1 MFSDKHVS
9 FLLLRLGLILS
20 KKLRGRNWRQNKIK
34 LSGGVWL
41 EILAHPS
48 MWRGQMQWC
57 SWFPETVFSMTF
69 VTGTSSKPGVRL
81 TIRFN
86 YPGVWFQSPGC
97 SEGES
102 SGRACTSRLLLHTCH
117 RFVLFL
123 CSLEHQVCFLLHPC
137 AYFLWKKKKKD
148 RYQEKQEESCP
159 CPVSGASSL
168 SFLAIPPSRCHS
180 CPHASMVSVCLQQ
193 KTKHLTLPSCK
204 CHHELHTALQPSVML
219 SCASPLYLNLWSL
232 LCFFIICYRNTYHSL
247 FLRMI
252 FWFNVHWIFIWR
264 ISHFSAI
271 RTMFFCVSFPT
282 DKSRT

>member
-1 MFSDKHVS
+1 MVS
-9 FLLLRLGLILS
+9 KSWLL
-20 KKLRGRNWRQNKIK
+20 WRW
-34 LSGGVWL
+34 VFW
-41 EILAHPS
+41 PS
-48 MWRGQMQWC
+48 MYIQAAPPYLPPICFIPLQPGASSVLPAASVC
-57 SWFPETVFSMTF
+57 IFS
-69 VTGTSSKPGVRL
+69 L
-81 TIRFN
+81 
-86 YPGVWFQSPGC
+86 
-97 SEGES
+97 
-102 SGRACTSRLLLHTCH
+102 
-117 RFVLFL
+117 
-123 CSLEHQVCFLLHPC
+123 
-137 AYFLWKKKKKD
+137 KKKKKD